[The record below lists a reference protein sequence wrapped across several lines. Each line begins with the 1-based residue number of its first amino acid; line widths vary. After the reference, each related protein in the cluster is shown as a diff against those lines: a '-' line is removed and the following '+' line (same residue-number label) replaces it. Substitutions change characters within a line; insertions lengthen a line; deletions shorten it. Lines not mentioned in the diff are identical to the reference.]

1 MMNADQVQ
9 RVDAWLL
16 EHAAMPNK
24 ETGLRAAFPDLHFTF
39 CDDADVLSD
48 DAFLASAGFNLYL
61 IDASSHCLQLTVDLA
76 VASGL
81 VVASREEN

>member
-1 MMNADQVQ
+1 MNAEQVQ

-16 EHAAMPNK
+16 ENAAMPDK
-24 ETGLRAAFPDLHFTF
+24 EACLRAAFPDLHFTF

-61 IDASSHCLQLTVDLA
+61 VDGSSHCLQLTVDLA

-81 VVASREEN
+81 VVATLEEG

>member
-1 MMNADQVQ
+1 MNADQVK

-16 EHAAMPNK
+16 ENAAMPDK
-24 ETGLRAAFPDLHFTF
+24 ETRLRAAFPDLHFTF

-81 VVASREEN
+81 VVATLEEV